1 VRAEFLLDN
10 DVVFL
15 NHGSFGACPR
25 PVFERYQEWQR
36 ELERQPVEFLARRL
50 PDLLAAA
57 RRALAGYVGADADDL
72 FFVPNATSGVNVAA
86 RTLELRPG
94 DEVLGT
100 NLEYGACDLLWDHV
114 CAKAGATYVQA
125 EIDFPVLRGE
135 ALVEALFARVTER
148 TRVVFVSHVTS
159 ETALVLPVDAIVA
172 RARDLGLTTI
182 VDGAHAP
189 AHVPVDLTALGADF
203 YAGNCHKWMCAPKG
217 AGFLH
222 VRPEL
227 QEAVDGL
234 IISWGYGDDAT
245 FLTRSERQGTRDPS
259 AYLTVPAAIE
269 WLAANDWPGVQARCR
284 ELTREARARLC
295 DLDGIEPI
303 ADEALIAQMASVRVP
318 VDDAD
323 AFQKRLYDEHRIEV
337 PVFARK
343 TEPLLRYSVA
353 AYTDERDLE
362 LLAGALLAELA

>member
-1 VRAEFLLDN
+1 MRAEFLLDS

-25 PVFERYQEWQR
+25 PVFERYQQWQR

-50 PDLLAAA
+50 PDLLASA
-57 RRALAGYVGADADDL
+57 RRALGDYVGADADDL

-86 RTLELRPG
+86 RAVELRPG

-100 NLEYGACDLLWDHV
+100 NLEYGACDLLWEHV
-114 CAKAGATYVQA
+114 CAKSGATYVRA
-125 EIDFPVLRGE
+125 GVELPVRRGGD
-135 ALVEALFARVTER
+135 VVDALFARAAER
-148 TRVVFVSHVTS
+148 TRVVFVSHLTS
-159 ETALVLPVDAIVA
+159 ETALVLPIGEIVA

-189 AHVPVDLTALGADF
+189 AHVPVDLDALGADF

-227 QEAVDGL
+227 QEEVDGL
-234 IISWGYGDDAT
+234 IVSWGYGGEAT

-259 AYLTVPAAIE
+259 AYLTVPTAIE
-269 WLAANDWPGVQARCR
+269 WLEANDWPAVQSRCR
-284 ELTREARARLC
+284 ELTRGARGRLC
-295 DLDGIEPI
+295 GLEGIEPI

-323 AFQKRLYDEHRIEV
+323 ALQKRLYNERRIEV

-353 AYTDERDLE
+353 AYTEERDLE
-362 LLAGALLAELA
+362 ALADALTELL

>member
-1 VRAEFLLDN
+1 VRTEFLLDP

-25 PVFERYQEWQR
+25 PVFERYQQWQR

-50 PDLLAAA
+50 PDLLAEA
-57 RRALAGYVGADADDL
+57 RRALAEYVGASADDL

-86 RTLELRPG
+86 RTLSLRPG

-100 NLEYGACDLLWDHV
+100 TLEYGACDLLWEHY
-114 CAKAGATYVQA
+114 CAKAGAMYVRA
-125 EIDFPVLRGE
+125 EVELPVQRADE
-135 ALVEALFARVTER
+135 VVDALFARVSER
-148 TRVVFVSHVTS
+148 TCAVFVSHLTS
-159 ETALVLPVDAIVA
+159 ETALVLPVDEIVA

-189 AHVPVDLTALGADF
+189 AHVPVDLASLDADF
-203 YAGNCHKWMCAPKG
+203 YAGTCHKWMCAPKG

-227 QEAVDGL
+227 QDGVDGL
-234 IISWGYGDDAT
+234 IVSWGYAGDAT
-245 FLTRSERQGTRDPS
+245 FLTRSELQGTRDPS
-259 AYLTVPAAIE
+259 SYLTVPAAIE

-284 ELTREARARLC
+284 ELARAARTRLSG
-295 DLDGIEPI
+295 LGVGIEPV
-303 ADEALIAQMASVRVP
+303 ADETLVAQMVSLRMP
-318 VDDAD
+318 VDDPD
-323 AFQKRLYDEHRIEV
+323 ALKQRLYDEHRIEV

-353 AYTDERDLE
+353 AYTEERELDVLE
-362 LLAGALLAELA
+362 EALAELL